1 MYEFLDNLTIF
12 MLLGGSIAIFIFT
25 LVAGIFY
32 IIKKDKKIEEIAE
45 YIPEYKR
52 ICISDRKE
60 AIKYAI
66 DIAQSGDI
74 LLFAGKGHE
83 EYQLINGK
91 KLPFSEEAII
101 KECFKEADKMILR

>member
-45 YIPEYKR
+45 
-52 ICISDRKE
+52 
-60 AIKYAI
+60 
-66 DIAQSGDI
+66 
-74 LLFAGKGHE
+74 
-83 EYQLINGK
+83 
-91 KLPFSEEAII
+91 
-101 KECFKEADKMILR
+101 